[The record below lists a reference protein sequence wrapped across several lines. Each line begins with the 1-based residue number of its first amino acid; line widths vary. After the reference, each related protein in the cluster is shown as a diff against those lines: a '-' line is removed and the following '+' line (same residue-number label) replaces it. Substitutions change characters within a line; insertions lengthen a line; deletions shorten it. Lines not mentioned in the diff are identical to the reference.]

1 MSSCFCR
8 SVTPPLN
15 VSPTNLPQIVYLAI
29 DSFVHA
35 QTFPPLMQ
43 IFSGFKKNPNGCPIS
58 ATVFMPSTGN
68 HPLYISVHKKKG
80 VHLGVTGCNFSPLNS
95 EMLVKQK
102 VLSEVHNANVY
113 NLTRN
118 FGWRGFANLSPT
130 DAVFEALTERGA
142 MFDSSVMTDSRDQPW
157 PYTLDFGLKDHCSI
171 HATHCPTARY
181 PGLW

>member
-1 MSSCFCR
+1 
-8 SVTPPLN
+8 
-15 VSPTNLPQIVYLAI
+15 
-29 DSFVHA
+29 
-35 QTFPPLMQ
+35 
-43 IFSGFKKNPNGCPIS
+43 
-58 ATVFMPSTGN
+58 
-68 HPLYISVHKKKG
+68 
-80 VHLGVTGCNFSPLNS
+80 
-95 EMLVKQK
+95 MLVKQK

-181 PGLW
+181 PGLCGNRSPFGINLHHNWLMGQNRIAYQRGLIRFFDEVLGRGDVVIVSIEQMLKWVASPVPYASQFPC